1 VSEEKYSWRVLESEV
16 SPNLRSIYSSMKGRK
31 IPNLLVFKP
40 TFKPDSIKKL
50 EPLIINS
57 DDEELYDDPDFD
69 PHYVYTEDE
78 DDQAV

>member
-1 VSEEKYSWRVLESEV
+1 
-16 SPNLRSIYSSMKGRK
+16 MKGRK

-69 PHYVYTEDE
+69 PHYTEDE